1 MKPASTEPRAIH
13 SATVGDVAGRD
24 AGSAA
29 LLLCVGASKGF
40 VALAAGH
47 RKRLAGED
55 HKTADAVA

>member
-47 RKRLAGED
+47 RKR
-55 HKTADAVA
+55 